1 MQDTGGGA
9 DDPTPAADVQTTA
22 RLADPTRVADA
33 GDSGGRGAG
42 LAENAPR
49 VPRFGHASRTVW
61 SGLLTGL
68 AALLVL
74 GALVAPGEVS
84 QLTPEAFVRIPVE
97 ALAGAAVLLVLRGRA
112 RTAAALAGGALIGI
126 LLVLR
131 IADLGFRSALARP
144 FDPVL
149 DLPLLGN
156 AADYVAES
164 AGRVAAVGA
173 MVGAGLLTLAI
184 PVLTALAV
192 RRLAGRLPGA
202 RVLGG
207 VAVVW
212 LVCAVTGATLAP
224 PVPLAS
230 RSAASLAWSV
240 GSQIPVSLHDEQEFA
255 KVAANDAFHDTPPDR
270 LLTALRGK
278 DVVIAYVESYGRSAV
293 EDPQY
298 ATRVDATLDAGTS
311 TLAADGFGARSGW
324 LTSPIAGG
332 GSWLAHATLSSGLW
346 IDNQQRYRSLT
357 TSDRLTLSKALQ
369 RTGRQTVG
377 IMPGTTEPWPES
389 RFYGVDSY
397 YDAHGLGY
405 RGPGFGWSPMP
416 DQYALAQYDAKTKD
430 LPGPLG
436 AEITLTSSHTPWIA
450 VPTLRPWDEIGDGS
464 TYATDVAGLD
474 PPDVIWQDEDRV
486 RTNYRESIEY
496 SLNSLV
502 SWVQHS
508 GDDDLV
514 LIVLGDHQPVPMIT
528 HDSPSRDVPISV
540 VTRDQQVLDTVSQAW
555 QWQPGLRPGPDAPV
569 WRMDAF
575 RDRFLSTFR

>member
-1 MQDTGGGA
+1 MREPRDGTNG
-9 DDPTPAADVQTTA
+9 
-22 RLADPTRVADA
+22 RTRVSEA
-33 GDSGGRGAG
+33 GDSPVGDGG
-42 LAENAPR
+42 LAEQSPQR
-49 VPRFGHASRTVW
+49 PRFRHASRTA
-61 SGLLTGL
+61 SGVLTAL

-74 GALVAPGEVS
+74 GALVVPGEIA
-84 QLTPEAFVRIPVE
+84 QLTPEAFLRIPVE

-112 RTAAALAGGALIGI
+112 RAVAALAGGALIGV
-126 LLVLR
+126 LLILR

-164 AGRVAAVGA
+164 SGRAAAVAA
-173 MVGAGLLTLAI
+173 MVGAGLLAVAI
-184 PVLTALAV
+184 PVVMALAV
-192 RRLAGRLPGA
+192 RRLAARLPGA

-207 VAVVW
+207 IAVVW

-224 PVPLAS
+224 PVPVAS
-230 RSAASLAWSV
+230 RSAAALGLAV
-240 GSQIPVSLHDEQEFA
+240 GRQIPVSLHDEQEFA
-255 KVAANDAFHDTPPDR
+255 KVAANDAFRDTPPDQ
-270 LLTALRGK
+270 LLTALAGK

-298 ATRVDATLDAGTS
+298 APQVDATLAAGTS

-332 GSWLAHATLSSGLW
+332 GSWLAHATLLSGLW

-369 RTGRQTVG
+369 RTGRETVG

-389 RFYGVDSY
+389 RFYGVDRY

-416 DQYALAQYDAKTKD
+416 DQYALAQYDALTRGS
-430 LPGPLG
+430 GPVG
-436 AEITLTSSHTPWIA
+436 GEITLTSSHTPWIA

-464 TYATDVAGLD
+464 TYATDVANLD
-474 PPDVIWQDEDRV
+474 PPDVIWQNEDRV
-486 RTNYRESIEY
+486 RTLYRESIEY

-502 SWVQHS
+502 SWVQRS

-528 HDSPSRDVPISV
+528 HDSPSHDVPISV
-540 VTRDQQVLDTVSQAW
+540 ITRDQRVLDTVARSW

-575 RDRFLSTFR
+575 RDRFLETFR

>member
-1 MQDTGGGA
+1 VQESRGGTDG
-9 DDPTPAADVQTTA
+9 
-22 RLADPTRVADA
+22 PTRVSEVEDTRV
-33 GDSGGRGAG
+33 GGGG
-42 LAENAPR
+42 LAEEGPR
-49 VPRFGHASRTVW
+49 VPRFRRASRTA
-61 SGLLTGL
+61 LT
-68 AALLVL
+68 ALCAVLVL
-74 GALVAPGEVS
+74 LALTVPGEVA
-84 QLTPEAFVRIPVE
+84 QLAPEAFVRIPVE

-112 RTAAALAGGALIGI
+112 RTVAALAGGALIGV
-126 LLVLR
+126 LLILR

-156 AADYVAES
+156 GADFLTES
-164 AGRVAAVGA
+164 YGRAAAVAA
-173 MVGAGLLTLAI
+173 MVGAGVLAVGI
-184 PVLTALAV
+184 PVVMALAV
-192 RRLAGRLPGA
+192 RRLSRRLPGVK
-202 RVLGG
+202 VLGG

-230 RSAASLAWSV
+230 RSAAALGVSV
-240 GSQIPVSLHDEQEFA
+240 GRQIPVSLHDEQEFA
-255 KVAANDAFHDTPPDR
+255 KVAADDAFRDTPPDQ

-278 DVVIAYVESYGRSAV
+278 DVVVAYVESYGRSAI

-298 ATRVDATLDAGTS
+298 ATQVDATLDAGTT
-311 TLAADGFGARSGW
+311 TLAGDGFGARSGW

-332 GSWLAHATLSSGLW
+332 GSWLAHATFLSGLW

-357 TSDRLTLSKALQ
+357 TSDRLTLSKVMQ
-369 RTGRQTVG
+369 KTGRTTVG

-389 RFYGVDSY
+389 RFYGVDQY

-405 RGPGFGWSPMP
+405 AGPGFGWSPMP
-416 DQYALAQYDAKTKD
+416 DQYALAQYDARTAG
-430 LPGPLG
+430 LGPVG
-436 AEITLTSSHTPWIA
+436 GEITLTSSHTPWIA

-508 GDDDLV
+508 GDDNLV

-528 HDSPSRDVPISV
+528 HDSPSHDVPISV
-540 VTRDQQVLDTVSQAW
+540 VTRDQQVLDTVGQAW
-555 QWQPGLRPGPDAPV
+555 QWNEGLRPTPDAPV

-575 RDRFLSTFR
+575 RDRFLNTFH